1 MTAGHAIH
9 QNAEGRS
16 RRAPPFRYMG
26 IRKECYCIPRNAL
39 ARNAAICSL
48 VTIWST
54 LYVPVSVVMPRS
66 FNLWT

>member
-39 ARNAAICSL
+39 ARKAAIWSL
-48 VTIWST
+48 VTISLT
-54 LYVPVSVVMPRS
+54 P
-66 FNLWT
+66 